1 MAEKRREKK
10 RHSRQKQRE
19 EKDGRE
25 EEKVQEKQAMA
36 MAGMSE
42 REKRAMAAEK
52 RMAQR
57 MAHDSSVQR
66 YCRLY
71 LYDYGDFICSICSS
85 TELEFVP
92 VVGVVWLAWFHST
105 DFSTGTAPCHVCGNT
120 GPSWPASHIHVASY
134 RSRTLLYMYITHNVM
149 DHFYCKHFSWTI
161 FILHNN
167 SLKIYNH

>member
-1 MAEKRREKK
+1 MAERRREKK

-19 EKDGRE
+19 ERAGRE
-25 EEKVQEKQAMA
+25 EEEVQEKQTMA

-71 LYDYGDFICSICSS
+71 LHSLVISICSS

-105 DFSTGTAPCHVCGNT
+105 DFSTSTAPCHACGNT
-120 GPSWPASHIHVASY
+120 GPSWPASYIASY
-134 RSRTLLYMYITHNVM
+134 HSHRPLLYYITRNVM
-149 DHFYCKHFSWTI
+149 VIAK
-161 FILHNN
+161 ILAGPYLSHNN
-167 SLKIYNH
+167 S